1 MTFDP
6 RQSLMSL
13 KGRDYLPVAARLQWL
28 NADAPRYAIRT
39 EFLRLEETYAIA
51 QATVTLLDDAGSPL
65 RSACGTKRED
75 KQHFADFLEKAET
88 GAVGRA
94 LGMLGYGTQF
104 APEFDETDA
113 KPGRDAPGGPEPR
126 VVDSPVPRPADDMP
140 SLDGLRGSLTTGSK
154 LGAPTNRN
162 KPQNRP
168 EPEPATPS
176 AGTAA
181 LDETPETEPGDEYDH
196 AAVADEDLFSD
207 AKVKRLMAI
216 GGKLFGLKGDPLE
229 ARLLEA
235 ATKILAKAVHDLHA
249 LHWRDGNDVMRAL
262 EEQAVKRGVW
272 EPTKA

>member
-28 NADAPRYAIRT
+28 NADAQRFTIRT

-75 KQHFADFLEKAET
+75 KQHFPDFLEKAET

-104 APEFDETDA
+104 APEFDETEA
-113 KPGRDAPGGPEPR
+113 KPEPR
-126 VVDSPVPRPADDMP
+126 VVDSPAARPADDAA
-140 SLDGLRGSLTTGSK
+140 SLESLRGSLTTGSK

-168 EPEPATPS
+168 DPEPAAAS

-181 LDETPETEPGDEYDH
+181 PDETPDPEIGDEYDH
-196 AAVADEDLFSD
+196 AAVADEDLFSE

-216 GGKLFGLKGDPLE
+216 GGKLFGLKGDALE
-229 ARLLEA
+229 TRLLEA
-235 ATKILAKAVHDLHA
+235 ATKILSKAVHDLHA

-262 EEQAVKRGVW
+262 EETAVKRGVW
-272 EPTKA
+272 EPAKA